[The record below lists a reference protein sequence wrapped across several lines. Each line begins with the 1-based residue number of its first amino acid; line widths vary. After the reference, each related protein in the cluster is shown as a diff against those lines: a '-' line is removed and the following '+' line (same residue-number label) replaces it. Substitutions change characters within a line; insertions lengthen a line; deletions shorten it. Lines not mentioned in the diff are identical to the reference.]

1 MTAGLQF
8 PAEYLTQSYRPPRMV
23 DRERAETFCLLLLI
37 GRRENG
43 QGSNRLGKRSVRR
56 YGGRPATVRQEREVW
71 VRAVVD
77 EEPLEEAIRR
87 LGWRVYGTNA
97 AVKRLSLEQA
107 VLAQW
112 DQYIAHSAK
121 PP

>member
-43 QGSNRLGKRSVRR
+43 QGSNRLGKWQTRLWNTE
-56 YGGRPATVRQEREVW
+56 GLTCGCF
-71 VRAVVD
+71 
-77 EEPLEEAIRR
+77 EA
-87 LGWRVYGTNA
+87 G
-97 AVKRLSLEQA
+97 
-107 VLAQW
+107 
-112 DQYIAHSAK
+112 
-121 PP
+121 